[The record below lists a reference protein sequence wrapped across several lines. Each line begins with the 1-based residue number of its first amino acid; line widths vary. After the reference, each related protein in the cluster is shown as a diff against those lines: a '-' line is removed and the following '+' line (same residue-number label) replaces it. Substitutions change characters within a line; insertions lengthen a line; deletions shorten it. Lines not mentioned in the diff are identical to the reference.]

1 LRSELKG
8 LVDMGDIVGCCGGIK
23 RTDKGELSVV
33 ASWLQVL
40 TKSLRPLPDK
50 WHGLTHIEKRYRQR

>member
-1 LRSELKG
+1 
-8 LVDMGDIVGCCGGIK
+8 MGDIVGCCGGIK